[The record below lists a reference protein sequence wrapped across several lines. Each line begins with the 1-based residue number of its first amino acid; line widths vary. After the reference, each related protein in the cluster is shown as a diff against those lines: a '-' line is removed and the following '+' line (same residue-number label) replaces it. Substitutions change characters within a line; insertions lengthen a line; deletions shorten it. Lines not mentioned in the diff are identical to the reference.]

1 MAVNYCG
8 ICFITLAPGFVIAD
22 EEDMSGRC
30 ESPVHQVLEAI
41 PAELYVQDQ
50 QQWIS
55 LKKSSKMMS
64 LPFWDR
70 AYITFYGLNLHNKL
84 GCSSREY

>member
-1 MAVNYCG
+1 MFNVRSHREGSHRYGTKNT
-8 ICFITLAPGFVIAD
+8 FEPIAD

-30 ESPVHQVLEAI
+30 ESPVNQVLEAI

-64 LPFWDR
+64 LPFCCR
-70 AYITFYGLNLHNKL
+70 
-84 GCSSREY
+84 